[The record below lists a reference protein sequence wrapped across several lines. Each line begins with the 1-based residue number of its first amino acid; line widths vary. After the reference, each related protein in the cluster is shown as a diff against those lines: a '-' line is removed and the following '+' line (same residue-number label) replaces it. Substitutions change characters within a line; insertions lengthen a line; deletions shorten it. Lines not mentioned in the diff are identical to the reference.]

1 MANPTGLRETIQGT
15 LTVRIDS
22 NLTDKEGYLVT
33 WDTTDDLVVNLASA
47 ATAPL
52 EVLLEGANGATT
64 ETTGTIALA
73 GSIVKVKSGGAIS
86 AGDRITSDSAGK
98 GVATTTDKQHY
109 AGIAIENAASGDI
122 FMMKVTPGMVS
133 AT

>member
-33 WDTTDDLVVNLASA
+33 WDTTDDLVVNIAAA